1 MKRTLVQQFT
11 GATVVSKA
19 DTAPTLQGSQSAG
32 ETAII
37 QETRRNN
44 LMTN

>member
-1 MKRTLVQQFT
+1 MKRMLVQQFT

-19 DTAPTLQGSQSAG
+19 DAARALQGSQSAG

-37 QETRRNN
+37 QEIRRNN